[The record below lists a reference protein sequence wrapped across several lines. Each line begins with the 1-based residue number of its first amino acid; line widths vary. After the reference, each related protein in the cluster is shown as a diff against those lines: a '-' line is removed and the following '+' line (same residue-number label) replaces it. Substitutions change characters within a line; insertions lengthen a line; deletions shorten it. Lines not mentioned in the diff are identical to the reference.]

1 MKRFGI
7 LFLLGALVLSS
18 CKTPRDITYLQDVNA
33 NVPIQT
39 QHDGYIRFQPG
50 DKLSIYVHS
59 RDEKLMELFNLSK
72 SASATTTSSGDGGL
86 NAYTVDNDGN
96 IDFPVLGAVKIQGLT
111 RIEVAKLIKDR
122 LMKEDL
128 CKDPVVTVA
137 FYNMN
142 FSVLGTVGRAGMIPI
157 TKDKIT
163 ILEAVSMVSDL
174 QIDGK
179 RKNILVMRQEGDQQM
194 PYRVDL
200 TSAESIY
207 NSPVYYIR
215 QNDMVYVEPNDKQKR
230 NSTVL
235 GNSTYQPTF
244 WMSLATFLTTMAL
257 FFIKL

>member
-1 MKRFGI
+1 
-7 LFLLGALVLSS
+7 
-18 CKTPRDITYLQDVNA
+18 
-33 NVPIQT
+33 
-39 QHDGYIRFQPG
+39 
-50 DKLSIYVHS
+50 
-59 RDEKLMELFNLSK
+59 
-72 SASATTTSSGDGGL
+72 
-86 NAYTVDNDGN
+86 
-96 IDFPVLGAVKIQGLT
+96 
-111 RIEVAKLIKDR
+111 
-122 LMKEDL
+122 MKEDL
-128 CKDPVVTVA
+128 CKDPVVTVT

-163 ILEAVSMVSDL
+163 ILEAVAMATDL

-179 RKNILVMRQEGDQQM
+179 RKNILVMRQEGDQQV

-200 TSAESIY
+200 TSTESVY

-230 NSTVL
+230 TSTVI